1 MKRHPDKPLPSHN
14 YAARTV
20 QNGLQWCVAQDSVI
34 RKNERMEAG
43 PYPIQLL
50 QRGAYCGY
58 RWSYR
63 YWFRAGE
70 GGHCPGAA
78 AISLIDI
85 ADCTKAVKVL
95 VNEAA
100 DGVSAVFRAKVAAFK
115 ADVSNFDEVS
125 SLQMLET
132 VSNTPK
138 FYSCIYEA

>member
-1 MKRHPDKPLPSHN
+1 MGYSGASHRTVS
-14 YAARTV
+14 YARTKEWRLGHIPYNCCKGAHIAV
-20 QNGLQWCVAQDSVI
+20 TGGAIGIGFELA
-34 RKNERMEAG
+34 KEA
-43 PYPIQLL
+43 IA
-50 QRGAYCGY
+50 R
-58 RWSYR
+58 
-63 YWFRAGE
+63 
-70 GGHCPGAA
+70 GAA